1 MTDAPPAGAHSGQSK
16 YHGATTLPG
25 WSGRAN
31 DQPRY
36 QKRMDPQH
44 SSHHS
49 SSAPPFAKGQSRN
62 PPVAAL
68 PQAAASA
75 STRQAIASA
84 VEGSTARLTAA
95 FAKRDGY
102 RQGKLAPQDF
112 AQVVRDLGVE
122 LTPRALPGLTVANS
136 NLSTDTVD
144 YLNFIAGLEPQLG
157 LAASVAAPQP
167 AVPTDRGSKGV
178 KNFGIH
184 AHSARSNVPLTVDQ
198 QPPAG
203 EATTLHHHEAFASAA
218 GLGVERPP
226 RHDTRRHHPTASY
239 SAAQTHFVLG
249 SPDTESAVDV
259 SDATEEPKISAGR
272 ASAVGDEKLI
282 NGKRHTWAD
291 GTLPPA
297 MRSNVDR
304 VIFGRDLDGSEELP
318 GGDAIG
324 DDEYKPEAVK
334 LWPHKASSIDEIVFG
349 HDTDGSTTIEPFS
362 SSAAFEGAAGMN
374 SEQSAKDRL
383 RGSADLDEA
392 FDTSKPMVAKPH
404 QQTTVD
410 TVVFGHDI
418 DGSDSAAARP
428 DLESHRASGAAGQMT
443 PRGGD
448 ADTQRPTKTRVEEP
462 QKTGS
467 VATSLTGWAP
477 GWMSTSY
484 EQPRSVRRGFVG
496 GGRET
501 TTQVHIAQKAHCGP
515 PPTPSP
521 CKPAAASYKRPSSAT
536 PAPAATPGAGTAR
549 TPGTPGSGVRVF
561 SPMMKPPLP
570 QSTRY
575 GAAMRSPPR
584 ALEGVATIAQCGIA
598 PTTAPIGPRAAWFDK
613 SAAGRPSDS
622 TTTRHRG
629 ADPTGKADPAA
640 APAAGRC
647 FCTMSASERK
657 WGGQLASSG
666 GLG

>member
-184 AHSARSNVPLTVDQ
+184 AHSARSNVPLTSTSSLLQ
-198 QPPAG
+198 EKRPRC
-203 EATTLHHHEAFASAA
+203 ATMGLASAA

-239 SAAQTHFVLG
+239 LPH
-249 SPDTESAVDV
+249 
-259 SDATEEPKISAGR
+259 R
-272 ASAVGDEKLI
+272 
-282 NGKRHTWAD
+282 R
-291 GTLPPA
+291 TL
-297 MRSNVDR
+297 S
-304 VIFGRDLDGSEELP
+304 
-318 GGDAIG
+318 
-324 DDEYKPEAVK
+324 
-334 LWPHKASSIDEIVFG
+334 W
-349 HDTDGSTTIEPFS
+349 
-362 SSAAFEGAAGMN
+362 
-374 SEQSAKDRL
+374 
-383 RGSADLDEA
+383 
-392 FDTSKPMVAKPH
+392 
-404 QQTTVD
+404 
-410 TVVFGHDI
+410 
-418 DGSDSAAARP
+418 AARI
-428 DLESHRASGAAGQMT
+428 R
-443 PRGGD
+443 
-448 ADTQRPTKTRVEEP
+448 
-462 QKTGS
+462 
-467 VATSLTGWAP
+467 SL
-477 GWMSTSY
+477 
-484 EQPRSVRRGFVG
+484 
-496 GGRET
+496 
-501 TTQVHIAQKAHCGP
+501 
-515 PPTPSP
+515 PS
-521 CKPAAASYKRPSSAT
+521 
-536 PAPAATPGAGTAR
+536 
-549 TPGTPGSGVRVF
+549 
-561 SPMMKPPLP
+561 M
-570 QSTRY
+570 
-575 GAAMRSPPR
+575 
-584 ALEGVATIAQCGIA
+584 
-598 PTTAPIGPRAAWFDK
+598 
-613 SAAGRPSDS
+613 
-622 TTTRHRG
+622 
-629 ADPTGKADPAA
+629 
-640 APAAGRC
+640 
-647 FCTMSASERK
+647 
-657 WGGQLASSG
+657 
-666 GLG
+666 